1 MSASAEGSARSGVLP
16 WSANFR
22 VVLASS
28 MIGIMGVSLLTPVLP
43 RLKTVFGVGDP
54 AVGLLVPAF
63 TLPGVV
69 LTPLAGIAAD
79 RFGRRRILVPLL
91 VLFGVAGAASAFA
104 PDFATVLA
112 LRALQGIGGSAL
124 IMLAITLIGDYYDD
138 PRRSTAIGI
147 NGGAI
152 GSSGAIFPLVGGML
166 ATVRWEAPFLFFGVA
181 VLVGL
186 HALFVLDEPAINE
199 PAIDERQSIRAYLQR
214 MGEVLAYPRAVA
226 AHATVFAH
234 FFVFYGV
241 LTAMPLVLGGSYG
254 LTSGRIGLFLAALSV
269 ASAAVNTQYGR
280 LAGRYDPPVLIAIG
294 FAWYGLSLLGL
305 ALRPSLP
312 VVTGCLLG
320 FGVGVG
326 LITPSLD
333 ATVVGLVPGRLRAGM
348 MSVRTSMLR
357 LGQTVGPVAFTT
369 AAALSVGPARLGYPA
384 VLATCGG
391 LVLVGSGVALF
402 ATQ

>member
-1 MSASAEGSARSGVLP
+1 MSASVEGSARSGVLP

-69 LTPLAGIAAD
+69 LTPLAGVAAD
-79 RFGRRRILVPLL
+79 RFGRRRTLVPLL

-112 LRALQGIGGSAL
+112 LRVLQGIGGSAL

-138 PRRSTAIGI
+138 PRRSAAIGI

-186 HALFVLDEPAINE
+186 HALFVLDEPAI
-199 PAIDERQSIRAYLQR
+199 DERQSIRAYLQG

-241 LTAMPLVLGGSYG
+241 LTAMPLVLGDSYG

-312 VVTGCLLG
+312 VVIGCLLG

-391 LVLVGSGVALF
+391 LVLVGSGVALL
-402 ATQ
+402 ATR

>member
-79 RFGRRRILVPLL
+79 RFGRRRTLVPLL

-152 GSSGAIFPLVGGML
+152 GSSGAIFPLVGGAL

-186 HALFVLDEPAINE
+186 HALFVLDEPT
-199 PAIDERQSIRAYLQR
+199 IDERQSIRAYLQGMR
-214 MGEVLAYPRAVA
+214 EVLAYPRAVA

-254 LTSGRIGLFLAALSV
+254 LTSGQIGLFLAALSV

-312 VVTGCLLG
+312 VVIGCLLG

-348 MSVRTSMLR
+348 MSVRTSTLR

-402 ATQ
+402 ATR

>member
-69 LTPLAGIAAD
+69 LTPLAGVAAD
-79 RFGRRRILVPLL
+79 RFGRRRTLVPLL

-104 PDFATVLA
+104 PDFATVVA

-138 PRRSTAIGI
+138 PHRSTTIGI

-186 HALFVLDEPAINE
+186 HALFVLDEPAI
-199 PAIDERQSIRAYLQR
+199 DERQSIRAYLQGMR
-214 MGEVLAYPRAVA
+214 EVLAYPRAVA

-241 LTAMPLVLGGSYG
+241 LTAMPLVLGDSYG

-312 VVTGCLLG
+312 VVIGCLLG

-402 ATQ
+402 ATR

>member
-1 MSASAEGSARSGVLP
+1 MSASTEKGMQSGVLP

-43 RLKTVFGVGDP
+43 QLKGVFGVGDA
-54 AVGLLVPAF
+54 AVGLIVPAF

-69 LTPLAGIAAD
+69 LTPFVGIAAD
-79 RFGRRRILVPLL
+79 RFGRRRTLVPLL
-91 VLFGVAGAASAFA
+91 VLFGVAGSAIAFA
-104 PDFATVLA
+104 PNFRAVLA
-112 LRALQGIGGSAL
+112 LRVLQGIGGSAL

-152 GSSGAIFPLVGGML
+152 GTSGAIFPLLGGAL
-166 ATVRWEAPFLFFGVA
+166 ATIRWEIPFLFFGVA
-181 VLVGL
+181 VLVGCY
-186 HALFVLDEPAINE
+186 ALFVLDEPV
-199 PAIDERQSIRAYLQR
+199 IDDRQSIRAYLQGMR
-214 MGEVLAYPRAVA
+214 EVLSYPRALAV
-226 AHATVFAH
+226 HATVFTH
-234 FFVFYGV
+234 FFVFYGL
-241 LTAMPLVLGGSYG
+241 LTAMPLVLGDAYG
-254 LTSGRIGLFLAALSV
+254 LASGRIGLFLAALAV
-269 ASAAVNTQYGR
+269 ASAVVNTQYGR
-280 LAGRYDPPVLIAIG
+280 LSGHYASPTLIAVG

-305 ALRPSLP
+305 ATSPSLP
-312 VVTGCLLG
+312 IVIVCLLG

-333 ATVVGLVPGRLRAGM
+333 STVIGLVPGRLRAGM

-369 AAALSVGPARLGYPA
+369 AASVSLGNGLIGYPT
-384 VLATCGG
+384 VLAG
-391 LVLVGSGVALF
+391 VGSVVLLGGGVALLVYR
-402 ATQ
+402 AS

>member
-79 RFGRRRILVPLL
+79 RFGRRRTLVPLL

-112 LRALQGIGGSAL
+112 LRVLQGIGGSAL

-138 PRRSTAIGI
+138 PRRSAAIGI

-186 HALFVLDEPAINE
+186 RALFVLDE
-199 PAIDERQSIRAYLQR
+199 PAIDERQSIRAYLQG

-312 VVTGCLLG
+312 VVIGCLLG

-391 LVLVGSGVALF
+391 LVLVGSGVALL
-402 ATQ
+402 ATR